1 MATDKP
7 DLREAVRRLAE
18 GRRPREHPVP
28 EKLAE
33 YHARELPAEEIPD
46 LQDHLAECPE
56 CSQMLLDLESFDEL
70 EPPVENELSTDARV
84 VQEWKR
90 LQRRLRSRDAPS
102 RDGSSRDRRRGSG
115 DRET

>member
-33 YHARELPAEEIPD
+33 YHARELPAEEIPG

-70 EPPVENELSTDARV
+70 EPPVENEPSTAARV

-102 RDGSSRDRRRGSG
+102 RDGSSRARRRRSG